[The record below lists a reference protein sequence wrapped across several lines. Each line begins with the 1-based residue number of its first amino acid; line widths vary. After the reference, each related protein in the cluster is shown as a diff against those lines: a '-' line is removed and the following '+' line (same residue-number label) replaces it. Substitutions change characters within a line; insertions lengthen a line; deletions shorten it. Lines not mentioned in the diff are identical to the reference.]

1 MNERLI
7 VLVLLIPIFITMDTN
22 ADFLL
27 NHQCFDVKYQ
37 QTPAII
43 HPTECVM
50 VITAKQF
57 T

>member
-22 ADFLL
+22 ADFLH

-43 HPTECVM
+43 HPIECVM

-57 T
+57 